1 MAMAMSMAS
10 RPSHSAALFCLALLL
25 LLHALPHA
33 STAKVPAAANRH
45 HRAGNATATS
55 RRALSTGT
63 EGWAAPSVIDLRE
76 PPPPS
81 ATTAPPPP
89 PPRAPPGG
97 EGCAARLRGRLTE
110 DCFQLPHATCAVY
123 PYDAEARA
131 VDRASPVGG
140 ARAACLHPLCVSPGS
155 SLERNLSSLYAARCQ
170 GRWGDPLH
178 AYCVATTL
186 VAQHG
191 GTWRTLPVVPLAAAD
206 PASASASAGDVCYV
220 ELAHL
225 NYREGYF
232 VRCPAFNCSH
242 HPHVSCT
249 EFPPSAVAAAVW
261 EHRRTTYRD
270 TVGPLFGRYTYDA

>member
-1 MAMAMSMAS
+1 MAMAMAMAS
-10 RPSHSAALFCLALLL
+10 RPSHSAALFCLALLLL

-131 VDRASPVGG
+131 VDRASP
-140 ARAACLHPLCVSPGS
+140 
-155 SLERNLSSLYAARCQ
+155 
-170 GRWGDPLH
+170 
-178 AYCVATTL
+178 
-186 VAQHG
+186 HG

>member
-1 MAMAMSMAS
+1 MAMAS

-76 PPPPS
+76 PPPP
-81 ATTAPPPP
+81 T

-97 EGCAARLRGRLTE
+97 EGCATRLRGRLTE

-131 VDRASPVGG
+131 VDRASP
-140 ARAACLHPLCVSPGS
+140 
-155 SLERNLSSLYAARCQ
+155 RNLSSLYAARCQ

-242 HPHVSCT
+242 HPRVSCT